1 MQGWRGVDFAFMTSP
16 NSVRSRWIRLL
27 ILAVVAITVAHALDA
42 TAWRSARLLTVND
55 KDWGRLLR
63 SMGYLPTWGIVA
75 LGYWLQQRDHPRR
88 SPYAWALVVGPALG
102 GALAELL
109 KLSIRRL
116 RPNPDLF
123 EYVFRPVAEGPLSN
137 RGMGMP
143 SSHVLVAFAGATV
156 LAQLY
161 PRARWLWY
169 TLAAGCAATRVLAMG
184 HFLSDTVVAA
194 LLGVLVGGWVWGRA
208 NLERRVQI
216 APST

>member
-1 MQGWRGVDFAFMTSP
+1 MQGWCGVDFAFMTSA
-16 NSVRSRWIRLL
+16 NSERSRWIRFL
-27 ILAVVAITVAHALDA
+27 IIAVVAIACAHLLDA
-42 TAWRSARLLTVND
+42 TAWRSARLLSVND

-63 SMGYLPTWGIVA
+63 SMGYLPTWGVIA
-75 LGYWLQQRDHPRR
+75 LGFWLQQQDHPRR
-88 SPYAWALVVGPALG
+88 TAYAWALVLGPALG
-102 GALAELL
+102 GSLAEVL
-109 KLSIRRL
+109 KLTIRRL

-123 EYVFRPVAEGPLSN
+123 EYVFRPFADGPLSN

-143 SSHVLVAFAGATV
+143 SSHVLVAFAGAAV

-194 LLGVLVGGWVWGRA
+194 VLGVAVSTLYWHRWVEP
-208 NLERRVQI
+208 LP
-216 APST
+216 AP

>member
-1 MQGWRGVDFAFMTSP
+1 VQGWRGVDFAFMTSP

-27 ILAVVAITVAHALDA
+27 ILAVVAIAVAHALDA

-63 SMGYLPTWGIVA
+63 SMGYLPTWGIIA

-88 SPYAWALVVGPALG
+88 APYAWALVVGPALG

-123 EYVFRPVAEGPLSN
+123 EYVFRPFADGPLSN

-143 SSHVLVAFAGATV
+143 SSHVLVAFAGAAV
-156 LAQLY
+156 LARLY
-161 PRARWLWY
+161 PRARGLWY

-194 LLGVLVGGWVWGRA
+194 LLGVLAGAWVWGRA
-208 NLERRVQI
+208 NLESRVPI

>member
-1 MQGWRGVDFAFMTSP
+1 MQGWCGVDFTRMTSA
-16 NSVRSRWIRLL
+16 NSERSRWVRFL
-27 ILAVVAITVAHALDA
+27 IIAVAAIACAHLLDA
-42 TAWRSARLLTVND
+42 TAWRSARLLSVND

-63 SMGYLPTWGIVA
+63 SMGYLPTWGVIA
-75 LGYWLQQRDHPRR
+75 LGFWLQQQDHPRR
-88 SPYAWALVVGPALG
+88 TAYAWALVLGPALG
-102 GALAELL
+102 GSLAEVL

-123 EYVFRPVAEGPLSN
+123 EYAFRPFADGPLSN

-143 SSHVLVAFAGATV
+143 SSHVLVAFAGAAV

-194 LLGVLVGGWVWGRA
+194 VLGVVVGGWVWS
-208 NLERRVQI
+208 RVDKELVSP
-216 APST
+216 AGGFT